1 MKWRRYFGPSTMV
14 TAAFIGPGTVT
25 MCTTVGVRTGST
37 LLWALVFSVLATII
51 LQEMSARL
59 GVVTRMGMG
68 EALRE
73 RLPSGVVRL
82 AVLVLVFSAIVVGN
96 AAYEGGNLSGAVLGL
111 QAWLG
116 EGLAS
121 SGGSR
126 VALPLTSLLSL
137 LMGGIAFG
145 VLYSG
150 RVKVIEQVLVGLVGL
165 MSVVFVSTMLLSSPN
180 WSEVIRG
187 LFVPNIPSG
196 EMLLVVGLIGTTVVP
211 YNLFLHA
218 SVVQERYAGSEDLA
232 NMRRENATAIILG
245 GLISMSIIITSATN
259 IQGSDIQSAT
269 DMAQA
274 LEPLLGAWAKYIL
287 GLGLFAAGISSAIT
301 APLATAYALN
311 GILGWGV
318 GLQDHRFRAIWMAI
332 LGVGVMSASVGF
344 SPIRVIQFAQVANGL
359 LLPTMAG
366 VLWWLTSST
375 EVMGEYVND
384 MKVRVLG
391 ILVILVTLML
401 ASRSLWSVF
410 GG

>member
-1 MKWRRYFGPSTMV
+1 MV

-25 MCTTVGVRTGST
+25 MCTIVGVRTGST
-37 LLWALVFSVLATII
+37 LLWAVVFSVLATII

-59 GVVTRMGMG
+59 GVVTRLGMG

-82 AVLVLVFSAIVVGN
+82 SALVLVFSAIVVGN

-121 SGGSR
+121 SGGSG
-126 VALPLTSLLSL
+126 VALPLTSLLPL

-150 RVKVIEQVLVGLVGL
+150 RVRMIEQVLVGLVGL
-165 MSVVFVSTMLLSSPN
+165 MSIVFVSTMLLSSPN
-180 WSEVIRG
+180 WSEVVRG
-187 LFVPNIPSG
+187 LFLPNIPSG

-218 SVVQERYAGSEDLA
+218 SVVQERYAGAGDLA

-245 GLISMSIIITSATN
+245 GLISMSIVITSATN
-259 IQGSDIQSAT
+259 VQGSDIQSAA

-301 APLATAYALN
+301 APLATAYALK
-311 GILGWGV
+311 GILGWSV
-318 GLQDHRFRAIWMAI
+318 GLRDRRFRAIWMVI

-344 SPIRVIQFAQVANGL
+344 SPIGVIQFAQVANGL

-366 VLWWLTSST
+366 VLWWLTSSN

-391 ILVILVTLML
+391 TLVILVTLML

-410 GG
+410 WG